1 VEQTP
6 PVASGSTTRSRK
18 AAPVLGDL
26 ANPDPSVRERAL
38 KEIESAATADGD
50 EVARLFTQVTV
61 IDPTDQ
67 MAVSYQALALSIV
80 IRIDAAGPNVL
91 DLDGDAHRRLA
102 SLLAWWASS
111 GTHPGPTWQQDT
123 GWLDS
128 VGHGAELA
136 AAVGQ
141 HPTTA
146 RAVVLELAV
155 TAAHLAATDHRF
167 LASEGERLA
176 LAFALLTA
184 RLPEVLD
191 ELDPGDLWE
200 TTSPEHPAAPGW
212 ESNLNVQAFLRDLA
226 TIWQFGVTVPE
237 AGIDLPARDA
247 GSRESGWLRR
257 ALADTD
263 TSGLWRL
270 G

>member
-1 VEQTP
+1 
-6 PVASGSTTRSRK
+6 
-18 AAPVLGDL
+18 VLSDL
-26 ANPDPSVRERAL
+26 ANQDPSVRERAL
-38 KEIESAATADGD
+38 EQIESAATAGGD
-50 EVARLFTQVTV
+50 EVARLFAQLTV
-61 IDPTDQ
+61 IDPTEE
-67 MAVSYQALALSIV
+67 MAVSYRALALSIV

-91 DLDGDAHRRLA
+91 HFDGDAHRGLA
-102 SLLAWWASS
+102 PLLDWWASS
-111 GTHPGPTWQQDT
+111 GTHSGTTWQEDR

-128 VGHGAELA
+128 IGHGAELA
-136 AAVGQ
+136 GAIGQ
-141 HPTTA
+141 HPTAA
-146 RAVVLELAV
+146 RAVVVEFAT
-155 TAAHLAATDHRF
+155 TAARLAATDRRF

-191 ELDPGDLWE
+191 ELEPGDLWE

-212 ESNLNVQAFLRDLA
+212 ESNLNVHAFLRDLA
-226 TIWQFGVTVPE
+226 TIWQFGVSVPE

-247 GSRESGWLRR
+247 ASRESGWLRR